1 MSTSLALVKTQLYKS
16 QYNRWQIHNLS
27 QDSKLIVAFKLIKL
41 KEKIFNILNYFLHY
55 FQHLAF
61 VQSTIM
67 NYYGLCPRT
76 MSARCS
82 VLRTSQKKQKLDFVI
97 K

>member
-1 MSTSLALVKTQLYKS
+1 MSTSLALVKPQLDKS
-16 QYNRWQIHNLS
+16 QYNRRQIQNLS
-27 QDSKLIVAFKLIKL
+27 QDSKLIVAFKLIKQL

-67 NYYGLCPRT
+67 NYYRLPEQCGHV
-76 MSARCS
+76 
-82 VLRTSQKKQKLDFVI
+82 VLF
-97 K
+97 

>member
-1 MSTSLALVKTQLYKS
+1 MSTSLALVKPQLDKS

-27 QDSKLIVAFKLIKL
+27 QDSKLIVAFKLIKPL
-41 KEKIFNILNYFLHY
+41 KEKIFNILNYFLNY

-67 NYYGLCPRT
+67 NYYRLPEQCGHV
-76 MSARCS
+76 
-82 VLRTSQKKQKLDFVI
+82 VLF
-97 K
+97 